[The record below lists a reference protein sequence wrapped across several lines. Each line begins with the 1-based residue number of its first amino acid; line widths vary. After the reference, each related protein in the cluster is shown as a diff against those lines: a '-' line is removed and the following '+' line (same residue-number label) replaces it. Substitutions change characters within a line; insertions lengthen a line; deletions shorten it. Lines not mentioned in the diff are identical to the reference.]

1 MIRDY
6 QEIVS
11 YQKQLTMKKEEG
23 TATVKDIRKRPNRC
37 KICLSAFWEK
47 ETEKKTKI
55 NLLYF
60 IA

>member
-23 TATVKDIRKRPNRC
+23 TATVKDIRKRP
-37 KICLSAFWEK
+37 K
-47 ETEKKTKI
+47 
-55 NLLYF
+55 
-60 IA
+60 